1 MTKNKISTKNYHL
14 KWLSA
19 AAFLLLLA
27 ILLMFGNVVLVRDY
41 RLEEKKYIE
50 ELVGIIRTNAPNLS
64 DSELIQL
71 VRGGT
76 VSKGTWEE
84 GKSLLTKYGFDDDY
98 FAEKGNELLRRL
110 IWYNAAI
117 IVITGGGF
125 FLVYV
130 FHRRR
135 VRRRVEELQEY
146 FEELNKGT
154 YNLDIGYSEENE
166 LSMLQSDIFKV
177 TQLLRTAVDESRKK
191 SDEMTRW
198 LADISHQLKTPIA
211 SIRINLDNMIDDPDM
226 PPELRKEFLKEC
238 SMQLEWISS
247 LVQTLLK
254 LARIDAGAVEMKN
267 EEMDLLEVAR
277 EAEKKLGILSEI
289 AGVSIV
295 WEEEP
300 GGEEVDPATLPKAVM
315 TGDAAWQLE
324 AISNILKNC
333 IEHSRAGSK
342 VYLSMRSTSVFKELT
357 IRDEGEG
364 IPEED
369 LPHIFERFYRA
380 KNAKRESVGIG
391 LSLASGIV
399 EAGEGKVL
407 VSSTRGK
414 GSTFVIRYLT

>member
-1 MTKNKISTKNYHL
+1 M
-14 KWLSA
+14 
-19 AAFLLLLA
+19 
-27 ILLMFGNVVLVRDY
+27 
-41 RLEEKKYIE
+41 
-50 ELVGIIRTNAPNLS
+50 GIIRTNAPHLS

-98 FAEKGNELLRRL
+98 YAQKGNELLRRL

-226 PPELRKEFLKEC
+226 PPERRPHGDGN
-238 SMQLEWISS
+238 SD
-247 LVQTLLK
+247 
-254 LARIDAGAVEMKN
+254 R
-267 EEMDLLEVAR
+267 
-277 EAEKKLGILSEI
+277 
-289 AGVSIV
+289 
-295 WEEEP
+295 
-300 GGEEVDPATLPKAVM
+300 
-315 TGDAAWQLE
+315 TG
-324 AISNILKNC
+324 C
-333 IEHSRAGSK
+333 
-342 VYLSMRSTSVFKELT
+342 
-357 IRDEGEG
+357 
-364 IPEED
+364 
-369 LPHIFERFYRA
+369 
-380 KNAKRESVGIG
+380 
-391 LSLASGIV
+391 
-399 EAGEGKVL
+399 
-407 VSSTRGK
+407 
-414 GSTFVIRYLT
+414 